1 MTLLLC
7 FCHYLARS
15 EVCKGCQSHVTLD
28 INLPIASVD
37 LRFFCLTNIF
47 RVFTLLTLLAYILS
61 RFYETVG
68 VRPFVCPAIQP
79 QQRRAAGLLL
89 SAVRAKDIDRQRR
102 APGSN
107 GAAAVPC

>member
-1 MTLLLC
+1 MSTILFC

-15 EVCKGCQSHVTLD
+15 EVCKERQSHVTLD

-47 RVFTLLTLLAYILS
+47 RVFTLLTLLAYMLS

-68 VRPFVCPAIQP
+68 CPSVRLSVPPFNRSSGVRRVC
-79 QQRRAAGLLL
+79 
-89 SAVRAKDIDRQRR
+89 
-102 APGSN
+102 
-107 GAAAVPC
+107 C